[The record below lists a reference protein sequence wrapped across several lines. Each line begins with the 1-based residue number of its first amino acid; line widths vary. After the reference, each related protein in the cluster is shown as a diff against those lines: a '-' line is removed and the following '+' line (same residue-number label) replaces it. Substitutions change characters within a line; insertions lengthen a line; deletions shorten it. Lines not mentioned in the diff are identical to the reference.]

1 MLKTCTS
8 TPQMLHNFY
17 HVGGLSFSLCVGARA
32 STSDAPPVGDPI
44 SCAVAILVVESPPTL
59 YSWDQAL
66 CLRTLLLFVFIG
78 LLPFGCPS
86 CCWSS
91 PGCFQDDC
99 CATMKNSRQ
108 QC

>member
-1 MLKTCTS
+1 
-8 TPQMLHNFY
+8 MLHNFY

-78 LLPFGCPS
+78 LLLQLLLEPT
-86 CCWSS
+86 WML
-91 PGCFQDDC
+91 PG
-99 CATMKNSRQ
+99 SLLR
-108 QC
+108 